1 MQVCVAPMPGGAGKL
16 VMFSPKTAKLGL
28 VLQNPTIR
36 IWRAEMKRGAMH
48 LQGCNARLSPT
59 LG

>member
-28 VLQNPTIR
+28 VLHTPTIR
-36 IWRAEMKRGAMH
+36 FDAPR
-48 LQGCNARLSPT
+48 
-59 LG
+59 